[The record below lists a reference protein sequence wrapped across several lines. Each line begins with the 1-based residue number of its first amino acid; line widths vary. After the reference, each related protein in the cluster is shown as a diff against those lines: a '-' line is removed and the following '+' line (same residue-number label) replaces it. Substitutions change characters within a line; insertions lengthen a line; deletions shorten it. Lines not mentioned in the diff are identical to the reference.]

1 MKARSALTVA
11 NGGSAGDFSAQTL
24 FVFALIL
31 LVAFPILAVAQMG
44 SGSNAELQQKLMAL
58 KQSAAENKQRLHQ
71 YQWVETQQITLKG
84 EQKPERVFQCS
95 YGPNGQVQKVPMG
108 APPQSADKRGLRGR
122 VIEKKTEEMK
132 DYMGQVQ
139 DVLSLYVPPNPQLI
153 QQAFQKKNVS
163 LNKTMGSGP
172 AELVFSNYAKQG
184 DQMTIAF
191 DMATRKIRAINVN
204 TYMDNPQDK
213 VTLAVQMAN
222 LPDGTNYASQTML
235 DATAKQIQV
244 TTTNSNYAKLQ

>member
-1 MKARSALTVA
+1 MKARNALALA
-11 NGGSAGDFSAQTL
+11 NGGRTEKSSAPTL
-24 FVFALIL
+24 VVLPLML
-31 LVAFPILAVAQMG
+31 LMAFPVIARAQMG

-58 KQSAAENKQRLHQ
+58 KQSAAENKQRLHH
-71 YQWVETQQITLKG
+71 YTWVETQQITLKG

-122 VIEKKTEEMK
+122 IVEKKTDEMK

-139 DVLSLYVPPNPQLI
+139 DLLSLYVPPNPELI

-163 LNKTMGSGP
+163 LNKTMGGGP
-172 AELVFSNYAKQG
+172 AELVFSSYAKQG
-184 DQMTIAF
+184 DQMTVVF
-191 DMATRKIRAINVN
+191 DMTTRKIRAINVN

-213 VTLAVQMAN
+213 VTLAVQMST

-235 DATAKQIQV
+235 GATAKQIQV